1 MITKEMLLARPTR
14 RHTDGQT
21 ERQRGGMTCLKI
33 TCLPHIYQLRQIE
46 QRNGI
51 NTATVFVG
59 K

>member
-1 MITKEMLLARPTR
+1 MLLARPTR